1 MCDPFLFSLYA
12 FSGLPLSVSRCPM
25 LRRAVLERLKKKR
38 KRKKKGKKFARCD
51 ASIQYEEGK
60 GRRTIFFCFFIEK
73 KAGLEKEGVGDEKE
87 KKKRRQ
93 DACTNHVLERLA
105 CALSMPL

>member
-1 MCDPFLFSLYA
+1 
-12 FSGLPLSVSRCPM
+12 
-25 LRRAVLERLKKKR
+25 LRRAVLERLEKKK
-38 KRKKKGKKFARCD
+38 KKKKGKKKNCAMRCD
-51 ASIQYEEGK
+51 ASVQYGERK
-60 GRRTIFFCFFIEK
+60 GRRTKFFSCVLIEEEK
-73 KAGLEKEGVGDEKE
+73 EKRKNVGLEKEGVGDEKE